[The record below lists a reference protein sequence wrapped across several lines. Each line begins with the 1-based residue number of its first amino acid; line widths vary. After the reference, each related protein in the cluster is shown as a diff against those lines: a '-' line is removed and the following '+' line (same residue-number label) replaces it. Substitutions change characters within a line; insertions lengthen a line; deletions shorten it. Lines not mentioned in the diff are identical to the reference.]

1 MRPPGNT
8 LLRGKSTQ
16 DRVANVTNAH
26 SNMDPTKEASLV
38 AADWHGSAESQIL
51 ACVRIRGDI
60 LTFEK
65 DQAALR
71 AFLAALVDDHVL
83 PRAEAK
89 FGRAAPKLC
98 KLIKIGEH
106 ADLLQ
111 RKEIIPFLEPG
122 YTTLYQLVVLA
133 EELPKDKEP
142 RVTEL
147 LRILTNCRGEVSRD
161 FLIEETRRRKQ
172 ARGAAKRVAAARVT
186 GEPSAAAQ
194 TLPAL
199 IEAGE
204 QFELVLLTPGERD
217 LARLRADYADGS
229 TLERCLPQLKRIEH
243 SAAVVIVARISD
255 MPLLANVLLPL
266 CGFPRLSRVLLAR
279 QPTSPDV
286 TEAEIFVTAGRGEIA
301 LSAPEDAKW
310 LDDPID
316 SAAIAARLFP
326 AASRRLHV
334 FASAQTTGWCCLV
347 GDDSWAEEPSLR

>member
-1 MRPPGNT
+1 
-8 LLRGKSTQ
+8 
-16 DRVANVTNAH
+16 
-26 SNMDPTKEASLV
+26 MDPAAEASLV

-65 DQAALR
+65 DQAAVR

-133 EELPKDKEP
+133 EELPKDKEQ

-147 LRILTNCRGEVSRD
+147 LRILANCRGEVSRD

-172 ARGAAKRVAAARVT
+172 ARRAAKRVAAARIT
-186 GEPSAAAQ
+186 GEPSDAQ
-194 TLPAL
+194 TLPPL
-199 IEAGE
+199 IEAGQ

-286 TEAEIFVTAGRGEIA
+286 TEAEIFVTAERGEIG
-301 LSAPEDAKW
+301 LSAPEDARW
-310 LDDPID
+310 LDDADPID

-334 FASAQTTGWCCLV
+334 FASAQTAGWRCLV